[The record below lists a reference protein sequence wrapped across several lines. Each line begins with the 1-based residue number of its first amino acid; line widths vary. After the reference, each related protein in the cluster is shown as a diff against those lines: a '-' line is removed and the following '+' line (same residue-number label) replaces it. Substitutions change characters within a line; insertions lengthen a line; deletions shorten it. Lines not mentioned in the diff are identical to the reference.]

1 MREFLL
7 VFAVVLAILA
17 LTAFKYRRQLAAL
30 VGVIRFLS
38 SDQNG
43 RATRIDPPRHTG
55 NAGQLVKCDI
65 CGIWV
70 PEEKGRVVG
79 SLMTCS
85 DKCLA
90 INKLDE
96 HS

>member
-7 VFAVVLAILA
+7 VFAVVVAILA
-17 LTAFKYRRQLAAL
+17 LTALKYRKQLAAL

-43 RATRIDPPRHTG
+43 GTRRFDATRHAG

-70 PEEKGRVVG
+70 PKVKARIDGRRVI
-79 SLMTCS
+79 CS
-85 DKCLA
+85 DKCLS